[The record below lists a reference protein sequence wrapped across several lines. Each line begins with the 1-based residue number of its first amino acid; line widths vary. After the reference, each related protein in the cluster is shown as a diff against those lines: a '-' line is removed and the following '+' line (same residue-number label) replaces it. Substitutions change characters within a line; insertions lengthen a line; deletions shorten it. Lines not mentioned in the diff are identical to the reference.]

1 MGIRAG
7 WVLCVVLAATSPAAA
22 DEGAAVVT
30 PSAYT
35 CNTATLPAV
44 SAYFAESHPAATG
57 LSGQRA
63 FATDTR
69 AAIFWNQAQSFS
81 IVAPLTTIM

>member
-1 MGIRAG
+1 MKKT
-7 WVLCVVLAATSPAAA
+7 LPKLKKNPADFLSA

-69 AAIFWNQAQSFS
+69 AAIFWNQNGSA
-81 IVAPLTTIM
+81 IPPGMNGAAPLQ